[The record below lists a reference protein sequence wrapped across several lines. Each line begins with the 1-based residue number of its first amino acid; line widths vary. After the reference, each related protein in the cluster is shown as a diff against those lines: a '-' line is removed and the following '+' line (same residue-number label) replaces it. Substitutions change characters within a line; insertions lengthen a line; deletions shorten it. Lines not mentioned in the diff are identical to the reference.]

1 MSHPI
6 HATEDLYIIKSF
18 LFDLDIVEL
27 SLVIPCLE
35 VEHAELVAGVA
46 PLVLHSGQGHAHV
59 AIRGGAEPL
68 VAIKSEAEEGDDND
82 TMSSHLNTSPWSHTA
97 VVSVA
102 PPTSLPPRLSVIHWP
117 LVQN

>member
-1 MSHPI
+1 MSHPILPI

-27 SLVIPCLE
+27 SLVIPGLE

-46 PLVLHSGQGHAHV
+46 PLVLHFGQGHAHV

-68 VAIKSEAEEGDDND
+68 VAIKSKQRMV
-82 TMSSHLNTSPWSHTA
+82 TTIIQC
-97 VVSVA
+97 
-102 PPTSLPPRLSVIHWP
+102 PRT
-117 LVQN
+117 